1 MYKVILVDDEKQI
14 LDGLKKMIKWAEVG
28 FEVCATARNGE
39 EAIPLIRDLNP
50 DLVLTDIRMPKM
62 DGLMLVE
69 YVRNNMSK
77 DIEFI
82 ILSGYS
88 EFEYARKA
96 VRFHVK
102 EYILKPIDEV
112 LLYGTLVDIKTILE
126 EKEIRKSLK
135 VKSYINSIINGDL
148 SGNKELDLEN
158 EEVYGLRYVT
168 IERHLDFQPFALSSE
183 NRKNEDVFAAVS
195 EKIGSA
201 NMRFILRQDS
211 SRCHMVVGHSLLQ
224 SFNYD
229 VKYLAE
235 NLKSYLLVEKGI
247 SVDICIGK
255 KVKGF
260 HSLHQSIQS
269 ISLCKSKQFYLQEQS
284 IIFYDDIEGETFCKI
299 YEDSGDVVR
308 IITAFRNNDMV
319 KLVNDIEQLVR
330 QLCNAMV
337 VPEIALIHLD
347 SIMASILQILSER
360 VEDIGELAEKYSEYK
375 KVQGKTNIYSLKK
388 LVTEFC
394 LLCNEFSLR
403 KTDRG
408 NMDIVEKVAQ
418 YVADN
423 YMKPLKIIDIAE
435 TFFVNPAYLGQQ
447 FIKKKKVS
455 LNYYINSI
463 RLEKSKE
470 LLSNTNL
477 KIYEIAVKIGFDDP
491 NYFSS
496 KFFEY
501 TGKSPSEFRNSVL
514 PR

>member
-1 MYKVILVDDEKQI
+1 
-14 LDGLKKMIKWAEVG
+14 
-28 FEVCATARNGE
+28 
-39 EAIPLIRDLNP
+39 
-50 DLVLTDIRMPKM
+50 
-62 DGLMLVE
+62 
-69 YVRNNMSK
+69 
-77 DIEFI
+77 
-82 ILSGYS
+82 
-88 EFEYARKA
+88 
-96 VRFHVK
+96 
-102 EYILKPIDEV
+102 
-112 LLYGTLVDIKTILE
+112 
-126 EKEIRKSLK
+126 
-135 VKSYINSIINGDL
+135 
-148 SGNKELDLEN
+148 
-158 EEVYGLRYVT
+158 
-168 IERHLDFQPFALSSE
+168 
-183 NRKNEDVFAAVS
+183 
-195 EKIGSA
+195 
-201 NMRFILRQDS
+201 MRFILRQDS

-375 KVQGKTNIYSLKK
+375 KVQGKQTYTALK

-435 TFFVNPAYLGQQ
+435 TFSLTPPIWDSSLL
-447 FIKKKKVS
+447 KKKVS

-463 RLEKSKE
+463 RLKSQ
-470 LLSNTNL
+470 
-477 KIYEIAVKIGFDDP
+477 
-491 NYFSS
+491 
-496 KFFEY
+496 
-501 TGKSPSEFRNSVL
+501 KSFYPIQT
-514 PR
+514 

>member
-168 IERHLDFQPFALSSE
+168 IERHLDFQP
-183 NRKNEDVFAAVS
+183 
-195 EKIGSA
+195 
-201 NMRFILRQDS
+201 LR
-211 SRCHMVVGHSLLQ
+211 
-224 SFNYD
+224 
-229 VKYLAE
+229 
-235 NLKSYLLVEKGI
+235 
-247 SVDICIGK
+247 
-255 KVKGF
+255 
-260 HSLHQSIQS
+260 
-269 ISLCKSKQFYLQEQS
+269 
-284 IIFYDDIEGETFCKI
+284 
-299 YEDSGDVVR
+299 
-308 IITAFRNNDMV
+308 
-319 KLVNDIEQLVR
+319 
-330 QLCNAMV
+330 
-337 VPEIALIHLD
+337 
-347 SIMASILQILSER
+347 
-360 VEDIGELAEKYSEYK
+360 
-375 KVQGKTNIYSLKK
+375 
-388 LVTEFC
+388 
-394 LLCNEFSLR
+394 
-403 KTDRG
+403 
-408 NMDIVEKVAQ
+408 
-418 YVADN
+418 
-423 YMKPLKIIDIAE
+423 
-435 TFFVNPAYLGQQ
+435 
-447 FIKKKKVS
+447 
-455 LNYYINSI
+455 
-463 RLEKSKE
+463 
-470 LLSNTNL
+470 
-477 KIYEIAVKIGFDDP
+477 
-491 NYFSS
+491 
-496 KFFEY
+496 
-501 TGKSPSEFRNSVL
+501 
-514 PR
+514 